1 VFNAIYELPGQVVLS
16 GLYFY
21 GDNGWSTTESGVDI
35 YDVGGAIAAR
45 TRADGSIIPLNNF
58 NKKDLH
64 RVDLRLTKRLSFG
77 ERYSVEPMLEVF
89 NLFNRANFTD
99 WVLDESS
106 PLFGRPD
113 AADGIAYQPRVIQI
127 GFRARF

>member
-1 VFNAIYELPGQVVLS
+1 
-16 GLYFY
+16 
-21 GDNGWSTTESGVDI
+21 VDI